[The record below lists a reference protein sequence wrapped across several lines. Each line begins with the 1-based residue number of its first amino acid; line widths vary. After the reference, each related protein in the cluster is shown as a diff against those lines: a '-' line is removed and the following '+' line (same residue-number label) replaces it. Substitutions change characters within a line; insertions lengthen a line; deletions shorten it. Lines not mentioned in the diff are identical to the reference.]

1 MRKFS
6 KLFPYLLALLLGGV
20 LAVAVA
26 AGLLLYSRVAPADAA
41 YQRACQHYPVEEV
54 KGRLIRAWL
63 RSAAGDDQD
72 ALGWD
77 RLAFTLTPHFDASQ
91 HLWSGDL
98 TVTGSASTGHYM
110 VMLDCNRGQYEQ
122 SILEEPGR

>member
-6 KLFPYLLALLLGGV
+6 ELFPYLLVLLLGGV
-20 LAVAVA
+20 LAVASA

-63 RSAAGDDQD
+63 RSSAGDDEN

-77 RLAFTLTPHFDASQ
+77 RLAFILTPHFDASQ
-91 HLWSGDL
+91 RLWSGEL

-110 VMLDCNRGQYEQ
+110 VTLDCHRGQYEQ